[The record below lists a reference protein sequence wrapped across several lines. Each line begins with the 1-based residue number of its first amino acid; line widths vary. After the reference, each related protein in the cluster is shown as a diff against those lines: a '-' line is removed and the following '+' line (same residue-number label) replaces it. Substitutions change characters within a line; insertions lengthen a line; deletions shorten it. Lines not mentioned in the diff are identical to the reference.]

1 MLNNI
6 FLTGPVG
13 VGKSTILYNALK
25 ELDVSLGGY
34 ITQRVYQKDYMKF
47 IVKSLYDME
56 QHTIIEIDTN
66 RNLKRVFTEVFE
78 NGLIHI
84 LDKSID
90 HSDLIVLDELGI
102 AENDIEIFTTKV
114 FQLLDSKK
122 IVFGVLKDSDCEFLN
137 QIRNRDDV
145 IIIRITEEN
154 RDHILEEILG
164 ILRDLFLS

>member
-34 ITQRVYQKDYMKF
+34 ITQRVYEKDYMKF

-90 HSDLIVLDELGI
+90 HSLWSFKGFRL
-102 AENDIEIFTTKV
+102 
-114 FQLLDSKK
+114 
-122 IVFGVLKDSDCEFLN
+122 
-137 QIRNRDDV
+137 
-145 IIIRITEEN
+145 
-154 RDHILEEILG
+154 
-164 ILRDLFLS
+164 

>member
-56 QHTIIEIDTN
+56 QYTIIEIDTN